1 MKLVN
6 TSKNLIENLSK
17 RTVNF
22 ENFFEK
28 KSKEF
33 EDTNR
38 IYGEL
43 KGSKD
48 FDKVIKEI
56 IDDMRP
62 YLNAD
67 GGDVEFIKYEDNYV
81 YIRLLG
87 MCQGCAF
94 ADETIENGIFETIK
108 KEIPEVKG
116 IINVP
121 L

>member
-1 MKLVN
+1 MK
-6 TSKNLIENLSK
+6 KNDI
-17 RTVNF
+17 
-22 ENFFEK
+22 EK
-28 KSKEF
+28 K
-33 EDTNR
+33 
-38 IYGEL
+38 IIEL
-43 KGSKD
+43 IDS
-48 FDKVIKEI
+48 IK
-56 IDDMRP
+56 P

-67 GGDVEFIKYEDNYV
+67 GGDVEFIKYEDYYV

-94 ADETIENGIFETIK
+94 ADQTIENGIFETIK